1 MLKQWEAFAKE
12 LLVGRTIVNLRY
24 LSDAEMNELGWHMRP
39 IYLRLDNGTCLILSC
54 DNEGN
59 DGGAL
64 HVFTEVNG
72 QDTNE
77 FKLIPTL

>member
-1 MLKQWEAFAKE
+1 MIKQWEAFAKE
-12 LLVGRTIVNLRY
+12 LLVGRTIVEVGY
-24 LSDAEMNELGWHMRP
+24 VTDSEMSLNGWYRRP
-39 IYLRLDNGTCLILSC
+39 ISLKLDNGTWLILLT

-64 HVFTEVNG
+64 QVI
-72 QDTNE
+72 TNDVE

>member
-1 MLKQWEAFAKE
+1 MMDNWTAFATE
-12 LLVGRTIVNLRY
+12 LLKGRRITSVRY
-24 LSDAEMNELGWHMRP
+24 LTDKEMDDVGWHRRP
-39 IYLRLDNGTCLILSC
+39 VCLCLDNGTWLIVVA

-64 HVFTEVNG
+64 QVI
-72 QDTNE
+72 TNE

>member
-1 MLKQWEAFAKE
+1 MLKKWETFAKE
-12 LLVGRTIVNLRY
+12 LLVGRTIVEVGY
-24 LSDAEMNELGWHMRP
+24 VTDSEMSLNGWNRRP
-39 IYLRLDNGTCLILSC
+39 ISFKLDNGTWLIVLT

-64 HVFTEVNG
+64 QVI
-72 QDTNE
+72 TNE